1 MSVSQEFLSK
11 LRADAAEQTE
21 EGSRFWFAMQ
31 LMPLDLTR
39 GTDDR
44 PSLLQV
50 CQYLQVVPEVDAGSI
65 EKGIVVE
72 LLADRLCSQEG
83 LSGAFV
89 CLWFWCEFVGFC
101 WIQVLLDSMFPGFK
115 FCWIRVLLCSAC
127 DSFKVF
133 TCVMYAFLHVSG
145 MHFCWIQLLLDSTFV
160 LLDSIF
166 FPGFILFAGFKF
178 CRNQLLLNSSFAG
191 CNIFADWIQLLL
203 VLTICWM
210 QFLLGSTFAGF
221 KCCWVQLFAGFNF
234 MLDSSLLDSR
244 FAGVVGFL
252 NFAGFN
258 FCWIQDLL
266 HLIMSLRWRL
276 MGFPGAECLPRVYS
290 DVRV

>member
-1 MSVSQEFLSK
+1 MCGLDVAFAGLDMSVSQEFVYQ
-11 LRADAAEQTE
+11 LRADAPEQTE

-83 LSGAFV
+83 LPGAFV
-89 CLWFWCEFVGFC
+89 W
-101 WIQVLLDSMFPGFK
+101 WIRVLLDTMFPGFK

-145 MHFCWIQLLLDSTFV
+145 MHFCWI
-160 LLDSIF
+160 
-166 FPGFILFAGFKF
+166 
-178 CRNQLLLNSSFAG
+178 
-191 CNIFADWIQLLL
+191 
-203 VLTICWM
+203 
-210 QFLLGSTFAGF
+210 
-221 KCCWVQLFAGFNF
+221 
-234 MLDSSLLDSR
+234 
-244 FAGVVGFL
+244 
-252 NFAGFN
+252 
-258 FCWIQDLL
+258 
-266 HLIMSLRWRL
+266 
-276 MGFPGAECLPRVYS
+276 
-290 DVRV
+290 

>member
-1 MSVSQEFLSK
+1 MLLFPFAGLDMSVSQEFLSK

-89 CLWFWCEFVGFC
+89 CFWFWCEFA
-101 WIQVLLDSMFPGFK
+101 GFK
-115 FCWIRVLLCSAC
+115 FCWIQCFPGS
-127 DSFKVF
+127 SFAGFEFCFVQLVIRSK
-133 TCVMYAFLHVSG
+133 FLHVSC
-145 MHFCWIQLLLDSTFV
+145 MHFYMCQVCTFAGFSFCWIQHL
-160 LLDSIF
+160 
-166 FPGFILFAGFKF
+166 
-178 CRNQLLLNSSFAG
+178 
-191 CNIFADWIQLLL
+191 
-203 VLTICWM
+203 
-210 QFLLGSTFAGF
+210 
-221 KCCWVQLFAGFNF
+221 
-234 MLDSSLLDSR
+234 
-244 FAGVVGFL
+244 
-252 NFAGFN
+252 
-258 FCWIQDLL
+258 FCWIQFFPESD
-266 HLIMSLRWRL
+266 RE
-276 MGFPGAECLPRVYS
+276 GFF
-290 DVRV
+290 